1 MEAACLRLSPGD
13 TLLVL
18 PGTYNVEGNRIFVRY
33 VDPETRAWSP
43 LRATSNSP
51 VKILASGPGPHVING
66 YFDIRGSHISIR
78 GLTVV
83 GEPELAE
90 AGIGV
95 FESHNV
101 SIRDCCV
108 VHHGGSGI
116 QFSQCDMMSV
126 IGNVLAFN
134 STTDPGQTS
143 GISSYQA
150 MVRTDDRSIIGLDI
164 RNNVSFGN
172 ENLVLNQANTRLVIW
187 KIWPPEFAQACASN
201 FRWR

>member
-1 MEAACLRLSPGD
+1 
-13 TLLVL
+13 
-18 PGTYNVEGNRIFVRY
+18 
-33 VDPETRAWSP
+33 
-43 LRATSNSP
+43 
-51 VKILASGPGPHVING
+51 
-66 YFDIRGSHISIR
+66 
-78 GLTVV
+78 
-83 GEPELAE
+83 
-90 AGIGV
+90 
-95 FESHNV
+95 
-101 SIRDCCV
+101 
-108 VHHGGSGI
+108 
-116 QFSQCDMMSV
+116 MMSV